1 MEEEVER
8 LSASEEVN
16 DSKEA
21 EPSRQNRTEAH
32 MNPQGWGQ
40 DAQVQ
45 AIWIPNTERRR
56 RYKLLCPTQK
66 LSLIANCSQRK
77 NQFSPVESHWVCKP
91 HVRLASY
98 APVEIANA
106 NQIQCYFWIL
116 FVSYFGIFWS
126 HTLGFFLKSHLSFVY
141 YSFWYHVFMGFM
153 CV

>member
-77 NQFSPVESHWVCKP
+77 N
-91 HVRLASY
+91 
-98 APVEIANA
+98 
-106 NQIQCYFWIL
+106 
-116 FVSYFGIFWS
+116 
-126 HTLGFFLKSHLSFVY
+126 
-141 YSFWYHVFMGFM
+141 
-153 CV
+153 